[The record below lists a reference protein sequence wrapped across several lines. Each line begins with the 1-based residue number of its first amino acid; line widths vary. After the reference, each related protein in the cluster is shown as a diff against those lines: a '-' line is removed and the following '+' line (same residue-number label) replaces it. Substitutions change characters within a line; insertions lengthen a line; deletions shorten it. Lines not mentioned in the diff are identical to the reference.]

1 MQGQRHGWT
10 SKVNYSE
17 MDYWTYSGKREERA
31 YEKKAEEWWTLADDG
46 RQIEVMRIR
55 GKEVEMTRYT
65 RTSSTT

>member
-1 MQGQRHGWT
+1 
-10 SKVNYSE
+10 